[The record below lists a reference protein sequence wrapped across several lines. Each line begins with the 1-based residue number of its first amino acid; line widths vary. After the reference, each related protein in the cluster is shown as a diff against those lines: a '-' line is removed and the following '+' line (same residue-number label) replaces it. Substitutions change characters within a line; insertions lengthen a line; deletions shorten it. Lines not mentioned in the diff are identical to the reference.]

1 MAPAPGQLVPVPPSL
16 GGTIGDV
23 GMRLLLLGCS
33 GFVGRELVPF
43 LLELGHSITL
53 VSRRSQPFPALA
65 SDRLQCL
72 KLDPADPASWQQDAL
87 RQALAAAEGVVNLA
101 GEPIADRRWTAEHLE
116 RLVTSRVRTTELL
129 VEAMA
134 LLPQPPSV
142 LVNGSAVGYY
152 GTSADERFG
161 EAAAAGADVLGQ
173 LCLRW
178 EAAARA
184 VPSATRLVILR
195 IGIVLGP
202 DGGALGKMLPVFR
215 AGFGGP
221 VGSGRQW
228 MSWIHR
234 HDLCRLIAN
243 ALEDSAYGGVYNAV
257 APEPARMAD
266 FAAAL
271 GRSLGRPSLLPVPGA
286 ILKLLLGDGAQVVLE
301 GQQVL
306 PERLAAQGFRYQY
319 PDLSAALGAATSPG
333 LR

>member
-1 MAPAPGQLVPVPPSL
+1 VPPPPSL

-23 GMRLLLLGCS
+23 GVRLLLLGCS

-43 LLELGHSITL
+43 LLKLGHTITL
-53 VSRRSQPFPALA
+53 VSRRTQPFPALA
-65 SDRLQCL
+65 GDRLLCL
-72 KLDPADPASWQQDAL
+72 KLDPADPASWLQDSL
-87 RQALAAAEGVVNLA
+87 CQALASAEGVVNLA
-101 GEPIADRRWTAEHLE
+101 GEPIADRRWTPEHLE

-134 LLPQPPSV
+134 RLPHPPAV

-152 GTSADERFG
+152 GTSADARFG
-161 EAAAAGADVLGQ
+161 EDAAAGDDVLGQ
-173 LCLRW
+173 LCRRW
-178 EAAARA
+178 EAAAQA
-184 VPSATRLVILR
+184 LPSATRLVILR

-234 HDLCRLIAN
+234 HDLCRLIAT
-243 ALEDSAYGGVYNAV
+243 ALEDTAYTGVYNAV
-257 APEPARMAD
+257 ANEPTRMAD

-271 GRSLGRPSLLPVPGA
+271 GSSLGRPSLLPVPGA

-306 PERLAAQGFRYQY
+306 PVRLAAQGFPYQY
-319 PDLSAALGAATSPG
+319 PELSAALAAATSPG

>member
-1 MAPAPGQLVPVPPSL
+1 
-16 GGTIGDV
+16 
-23 GMRLLLLGCS
+23 MRLLLLGCS

-43 LLELGHSITL
+43 LLELGHSLTV
-53 VSRRSQPFPALA
+53 VSRRPQPFPSLGG
-65 SDRLQCL
+65 DRLIGL
-72 KLDPADPASWQQDAL
+72 RLDPADPASWQQDSL
-87 RQALAAAEGVVNLA
+87 QQALTTADGVVNLA
-101 GEPIADRRWTAEHLE
+101 GEPIAERRWTPEHLE
-116 RLVTSRVRTTELL
+116 RLVSSRVRTTELL

-134 LLPQPPSV
+134 GLPQPPSV
-142 LVNGSAVGYY
+142 LVNGSAVGFY
-152 GTSADERFG
+152 GTSAVARFG
-161 EAAAAGADVLGQ
+161 EASAAGDDVLAK

-178 EAAARA
+178 EAAARSLPA
-184 VPSATRLVILR
+184 ATRLVIVR

-234 HDLCRLIAN
+234 HDLCRLIAA
-243 ALEDSAYGGVYNAV
+243 ALEDPTYNGVYNAV
-257 APEPARMAD
+257 APEPTRMGD

-286 ILKLLLGDGAQVVLE
+286 ILKLLLGDGAKVVLE

-306 PERLAAQGFRYQY
+306 PERLTAQGFRYQY
-319 PDLSAALGAATSPG
+319 PDLSAALDAATSPG